1 VVNPPIGLSTEEQ
14 IRLGLAG
21 AVDAGPA
28 VVRISTPQVE
38 QIIVDG
44 VGMDV
49 DDVCAGGSVSVDGR
63 GSVPDV
69 GR

>member
-28 VVRISTPQVE
+28 IVRVASSQVG
-38 QIIVDG
+38 QIDVDG
-44 VGMDV
+44 VGMDI
-49 DDVCAGGSVSVDGR
+49 DDVCAG
-63 GSVPDV
+63 
-69 GR
+69 